1 MSAGDERIPRGTA
14 DFGSLALVHFDGAC
28 DPPRGGGIATYGFT
42 VEGGG
47 TAPHEERGLA
57 VRPGAPHATNNV
69 AEYTGAIRALEWL
82 RARGFRG
89 TVLLVGDSQLVL
101 RQATG
106 EYEVHAEHLRA
117 YRERLV
123 ALVKEF
129 ADVQFRWVPRAE
141 NARADALTKL
151 AIQEAREAGGLPAS
165 GPMDDVDEPKH

>member
-1 MSAGDERIPRGTA
+1 MSGPDDHIPRGTA
-14 DFGSLALVHFDGAC
+14 DLGSLAVVHFDGAC
-28 DPPRGGGIATYGFT
+28 EPPRGGGIATYGFT

-47 TAPHEERGLA
+47 FAHDERGLA

-106 EYEVHAEHLRA
+106 EYAVHAEHLRA
-117 YRERLV
+117 YRERLL
-123 ALVKEF
+123 ALVGEF
-129 ADVQFRWVPRAE
+129 SDVQFRWVPRAE

-151 AIQEAREAGGLPAS
+151 AIQEAREAGGLPPTDPA
-165 GPMDDVDEPKH
+165 DDVEEPRH